1 MREREVVLMDMI
13 KSKKYFRN
21 EIKLKA
27 PLIIRKK
34 LNTVSF
40 CYLLFA
46 KTKEQI

>member
-1 MREREVVLMDMI
+1 M
-13 KSKKYFRN
+13 N

>member
-1 MREREVVLMDMI
+1 MRERGGLDGYD
-13 KSKKYFRN
+13 KKQKKITN

-27 PLIIRKK
+27 PPIIRKK